1 MSTFVVTN
9 PSNGHV
15 LREFNSDDGATID
28 TKLQHAKV
36 AQVGWAKLSFE
47 KRAKY
52 VRNFQSALA
61 KNADALA
68 MTLTNETGKPISQ
81 ARGEVRS
88 TLGRIQYF
96 LDETRAFT
104 RPRVVGPLSFQG
116 PGLASTEE
124 WVTPCPLGVIANV
137 SAWNYPYFVGTNVF
151 IPALLTGN
159 AVLYKPS
166 EFASMTGLAIT
177 RLMHEAGVPEHV
189 FQLVLGE
196 GESGKALVNSNIDG
210 VFFTGS
216 HATGT
221 AIARSLAGRCIPLQL
236 ELGGKDPTYVA
247 DDADIKSAAESLADG
262 AFYNNGQSCCGVERI
277 YIHSSQYFQFRTY
290 FLDAIAAFKMG
301 DPTLADTYLGPL
313 TQGQH
318 RRFLDEQ
325 IADAI
330 AKGATVLTGGQRV
343 EGPGNYYAPTVLEG
357 VTHDMSVMRDET
369 FGPVIGLMSVS
380 DDAEALGL
388 MNDTTYGLTASV
400 FSGSQTRAAAMM
412 SQLNAGTVYWNCCD
426 RVSAAT
432 PWTGWNQSGLGSTLS
447 DEGIRAFL
455 KPKAWHLR
463 PPTV

>member
-1 MSTFVVTN
+1 MSTFEVTN
-9 PSNGHV
+9 PTNGHV
-15 LREFNSDDGATID
+15 LREFTADDLTSVEA
-28 TKLQHAKV
+28 KLQQAKI
-36 AQVGWAKLSFE
+36 AQVDWALLSFE
-47 KRAKY
+47 KRAKSIHK
-52 VRNFQSALA
+52 FQAALST
-61 KNADALA
+61 NADALA

-81 ARGEVRS
+81 ARGEVRATIS
-88 TLGRIQYF
+88 RIQYF

-116 PGLASTEE
+116 PGLAGTEE
-124 WVTPCPLGVIANV
+124 WVIPCPLGVVANI

-177 RLMHEAGVPEHV
+177 RLMHEAGVPEDV

-196 GESGKALVNSNIDG
+196 GETGEALVNSKIDG

-216 HATGT
+216 HTTGT

-247 DDADIKSAAESLADG
+247 DDANIKAAAEGLADG

-313 TQGQH
+313 TRGQH

-325 IADAI
+325 IADAV
-330 AKGATVLTGGQRV
+330 AKGATLLTGGKRV
-343 EGPGNYYAPTVLEG
+343 EGPGNYYEPTVLEG

-380 DDAEALGL
+380 DDEEALRL
-388 MNDTTYGLTASV
+388 MNDTIYGLTASV
-400 FSGSQTRAAAMM
+400 FSASQTRAAGMM

-426 RVSAAT
+426 RVSPNT

-463 PPTV
+463 APTT